1 MASDEKWQIW
11 GEGHVAFEGPV
22 RDRRSL
28 DAGRSLIIWSAP
40 PGRAE
45 LERVL
50 ERVAPLHIA
59 LVNVITAE
67 DGLEL
72 FLRNLLGMAKFALT
86 RRGGEMHVPAVA
98 AGLGQREL
106 TVRRGLTWLER
117 FGRLQ
122 IQAWLTS
129 DRVRLAPAV
138 ESAGRDAS
146 SSEARRETER
156 TIAQAELH
164 ALLAEAAAFRAFCR
178 RAPIEAWLGEP
189 QTPV

>member
-1 MASDEKWQIW
+1 
-11 GEGHVAFEGPV
+11 VAFEGPV

-28 DAGRSLIIWSAP
+28 AVGRSLIIWSAP

-50 ERVAPLHIA
+50 ERVAPPQIA
-59 LVNVITAE
+59 LVNLATAE
-67 DGLEL
+67 DRLEL

-86 RRGGEMHVPAVA
+86 RRSGEMYVPVVA

-106 TVRRGLTWLER
+106 IVRRGLTWLEL

-129 DRVRLAPAV
+129 DRVRLAPAA
-138 ESAGRDAS
+138 ESALRDAPAS
-146 SSEARRETER
+146 DARRESER

-189 QTPV
+189 QIPV